1 MWALL
6 CSAALA
12 AEVLGAVH
20 KGTVTGD
27 QITWESTYELSER
40 GVVRLVGGE
49 EVLSHGRRLQLTRV
63 QPDVDGLAPP
73 LAADTPWQR
82 ITVEG
87 ATFTPSPSL
96 HLDRRIQSWAPPEL
110 DPKDRLRLD
119 RIHLSTGLCLYV
131 DEERAEA
138 GRIPGSFEG
147 VPAHAAG
154 VGAAVAGLFAGV
166 VGLMVVALKVLRPRA
181 EREHLD
187 AYIREEF
194 VRPPAPRAT
203 SSGPPPHP

>member
-6 CSAALA
+6 CSAAFA

-40 GVVRLVGGE
+40 GAVRLVGGE
-49 EVLSHGRRLQLTRV
+49 EVLSHSRRLQLTRV

-82 ITVEG
+82 ISVEG
-87 ATFTPSPSL
+87 AAFTPSPSL

-110 DPKDRLRLD
+110 DPKERLRLD
-119 RIHLSTGLCLYV
+119 RIRLSTGLCLYV

-138 GRIPGSFEG
+138 GRIPGTIEA
-147 VPAHAAG
+147 VPAQSAG
-154 VGAAVAGLFAGV
+154 VAAAVAGLFAGA
-166 VGLMVVALKVLRPRA
+166 VGLIVLALQLLRPRA
-181 EREHLD
+181 EREHID

-194 VRPPAPRAT
+194 VRPRGPGAT
-203 SSGPPPHP
+203 SSGTPPHP